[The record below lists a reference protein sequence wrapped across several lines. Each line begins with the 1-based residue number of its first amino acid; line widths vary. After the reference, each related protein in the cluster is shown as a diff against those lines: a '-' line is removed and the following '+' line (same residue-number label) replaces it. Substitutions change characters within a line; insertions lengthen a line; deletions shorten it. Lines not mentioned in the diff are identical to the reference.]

1 MIEVSIR
8 EVEECQPI
16 DSLVTEDLL
25 VDAAAGQAANLEKQF
40 NHDDPS
46 FTDFAAAADWR
57 RGWSAKADLSNRDL

>member
-25 VDAAAGQAANLEKQF
+25 VDAAAGQAANEVRHLEKQF

-57 RGWSAKADLSNRDL
+57 RG